1 VICGRRQRA
10 SARQPVS
17 KNAPTRYAGAVPF
30 LVSKGFPRMKLTNAA
45 LQRRIKKPGWYG
57 EGDGLYFRVEDGGK
71 AYWIYRYTGAD
82 GKRRRM
88 SLGPYPELGP
98 AEARAKHAELRARVV
113 AAKADPLAEKRAA
126 KQARATAG
134 GTPTFGAVADDHLAA
149 HQGTRKNEGHRRQWF
164 VALTRYCAP
173 IRDLPVDAVDTE
185 AVLRVLRP
193 HWTRAPDTGSR
204 LRGMV
209 ERVLDAARARGFID
223 ENRANPARWRG
234 HLDHLLPNPDKIGE
248 HGHRAAMPYADVP
261 AFMVRLTGAEGI
273 AVNALALAILTAA
286 RTNEVLSLQWDEVDL
301 DAKVWTVPAER
312 MKMGKAHD
320 VPLSDAAAA
329 ILREQAA
336 RRRPK
341 QAHVFPGRTPG
352 QRLSAPVLAQT
363 MRRMGGGAYTV
374 HGFRSAFRD
383 WAGDRGVDFEIAE
396 ACLAHAIGNSVTRA
410 YLRSSMI
417 ERRRAVMAD

>member
-1 VICGRRQRA
+1 MA
-10 SARQPVS
+10 
-17 KNAPTRYAGAVPF
+17 
-30 LVSKGFPRMKLTNAA
+30 KLTNAA
-45 LQRRIKKPGWYG
+45 LKRLIQKTGRHADGG
-57 EGDGLYFRVEDGGK
+57 GLYFRVLGEGR
-71 AYWIYRYTGAD
+71 AYWAFRYRVD
-82 GKRRRM
+82 GRAREM
-88 SLGPYPELGP
+88 SLGPYPEVTL
-98 AEARAKHAELRARVV
+98 AEARDRHGAERAKVRTHKR
-113 AAKADPLAEKRAA
+113 DPLAEKRAA
-126 KQARATAG
+126 KSARDKTR

-173 IRDLPVDAVDTE
+173 IRDMPVDAIDTE

-204 LRGMV
+204 LRGMI

-234 HLDHLLPNPDKIGE
+234 HLDHLLPNPDKTGK
-248 HGHRAAMPYADVP
+248 HGHHAAMRYADVP
-261 AFMVRLTGAEGI
+261 AFMARLKDAEGI
-273 AVNALALAILTAA
+273 AVNALALAVLTAA

-320 VPLSDAAAA
+320 VPLSDAAVA
-329 ILREQAA
+329 ILRAQEAK
-336 RRRPK
+336 RRPK

-352 QRLSAPVLAQT
+352 QRLSDPALAQT
-363 MRRMGGGAYTV
+363 MRRTGGGESTV

-396 ACLAHAIGNSVTRA
+396 ACLAHAVGNSVTRA

-417 ERRRAVMAD
+417 ERRRVVMADWSAFVVGESAAATVIPFRR